1 VPEASRSAG
10 SPQVILAFDIGS
22 RRTGVASGN
31 TLTRT
36 AHGLTTLDCAG
47 GIPWTAL
54 DRLLAEAAASR
65 LLVGIPYNMDG
76 TPTALTQTCR
86 HFASE
91 LEQRYGLPVELV
103 DERLSSREARGQL
116 REARAAGLKARR
128 VRRGDI
134 DRTAAKV
141 LLERWFA
148 MSE

>member
-1 VPEASRSAG
+1 MRAR
-10 SPQVILAFDIGS
+10 PQVILAFDMGT

-31 TLTRT
+31 TLTCT
-36 AHGLTTLDCAG
+36 AHGLTTLEWTH
-47 GIPWTAL
+47 GIPWPAL
-54 DRLLAEAAASR
+54 DKLLAEAAASR

-76 TPTALTQTCR
+76 TPTALTQACR

-103 DERLSSREARGQL
+103 DERLSSREAREQL
-116 REARAAGLKARR
+116 REARASGLKVRR

-134 DRTAAKV
+134 DQTAAKV

-148 MSE
+148 TSE